1 MRVKPKKTNNNK
13 KGAHLANPVAQ
24 EIAINKSVINNPIK
38 NLFYT
43 KYIGSAFRWVSVWL
57 VPLIKVKVQ

>member
-1 MRVKPKKTNNNK
+1 MRVKQKKTNNNK

-24 EIAINKSVINNPIK
+24 EIAINKSIINNPIK

-43 KYIGSAFRWVSVWL
+43 KYIGSGF
-57 VPLIKVKVQ
+57 